1 MTSLA
6 SLFQFA
12 LELDDRLQSRAA
24 LENFDEIEA
33 FVLVDKACA
42 ASLSSSAKLGW
53 NFNASLISLSI
64 QVFCVLIN
72 DLAQCHAFL
81 DELLLE

>member
-6 SLFQFA
+6 PFFQLA

-24 LENFDEIEA
+24 LENFDKIEA
-33 FVLVDKACA
+33 FVLVNKACA
-42 ASLSSSAKLGW
+42 ASLSSSAELGW

-72 DLAQCHAFL
+72 DFSQSHAFL
-81 DELLLE
+81 DKLLLE